1 MKLMRRGGR
10 MGRKKISIARISD
23 ERNRWAVKCHRIHCY
38 CRFVIVSHFLD
49 YKRTKESPFNC
60 YQIITVIILCGKQ
73 TIYLITRGKQ
83 PKLCNDWWL
92 VGFCTRENCQSST
105 IIDIDNHHT
114 IWSNPNTELTRQ
126 RKTWVAKVSKDI
138 KTFDSIWKHMATA
151 KECWVI
157 NIRTM
162 FLWIKTQH
170 SWTKP
175 KTKLSRFPNKCQHK
189 KNVAPS
195 AQFSLQWTL
204 VLSTFNFMQHLYHRQ
219 LKYLI
224 HYIYSSTQAGD
235 FHKKKVWPHEESLW
249 ALRPLRLRNFR
260 QCLF

>member
-1 MKLMRRGGR
+1 MSWQNRGKHELPKFR
-10 MGRKKISIARISD
+10 KISKHLTAYENIWQQQRNVESSIS
-23 ERNRWAVKCHRIHCY
+23 EQCLPSY
-38 CRFVIVSHFLD
+38 
-49 YKRTKESPFNC
+49 
-60 YQIITVIILCGKQ
+60 
-73 TIYLITRGKQ
+73 
-83 PKLCNDWWL
+83 
-92 VGFCTRENCQSST
+92 
-105 IIDIDNHHT
+105 
-114 IWSNPNTELTRQ
+114 
-126 RKTWVAKVSKDI
+126 
-138 KTFDSIWKHMATA
+138 
-151 KECWVI
+151 
-157 NIRTM
+157 M
-162 FLWIKTQH
+162 FLWIKAQH

-189 KNVAPS
+189 KNVVSS

-204 VLSTFNFMQHLYHRQ
+204 ILSTFNFMQHLYHRQ